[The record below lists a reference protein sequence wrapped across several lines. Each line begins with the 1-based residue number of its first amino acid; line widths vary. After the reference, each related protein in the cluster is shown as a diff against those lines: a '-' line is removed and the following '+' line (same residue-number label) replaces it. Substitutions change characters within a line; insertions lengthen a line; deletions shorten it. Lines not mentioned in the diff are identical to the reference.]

1 MTGGMTEIRVGPI
14 DLDQRSPLSRSTKL
28 RIVNFAPNLLH
39 RTQEGCPM
47 SLIDNGEHWRARAN
61 ESRITADCMFDPG
74 CRHIL
79 LGIAADYG
87 RLADRIETQDLR
99 GLHPPTI
106 HAALRPAPRVHPQA
120 A

>member
-1 MTGGMTEIRVGPI
+1 
-14 DLDQRSPLSRSTKL
+14 
-28 RIVNFAPNLLH
+28 
-39 RTQEGCPM
+39 M
-47 SLIDNGEHWRARAN
+47 SLIDDSAYWRARAN
-61 ESRITADCMFDPG
+61 ESRITADCMVDAG

-106 HAALRPAPRVHPQA
+106 YAALRPAPHL
-120 A
+120 